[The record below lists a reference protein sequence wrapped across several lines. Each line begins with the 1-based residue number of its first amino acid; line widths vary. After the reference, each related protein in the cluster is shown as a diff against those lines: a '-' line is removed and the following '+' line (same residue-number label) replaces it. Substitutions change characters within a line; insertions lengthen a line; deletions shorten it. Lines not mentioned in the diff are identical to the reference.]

1 MPYQDGNDSGRV
13 PCLNNSEDG
22 LDSRSSGSS
31 LRTSINN
38 SAIDSIAQVVAVAQ
52 HEYDSIGE
60 IPVELAF
67 VLNSFENHT
76 LGWWSLTMLS
86 RIFYAAS
93 VAGTQGTVPAHEA
106 SKKHMR
112 YCRHKRVC
120 PACGG
125 ELTTVM
131 GKEER

>member
-1 MPYQDGNDSGRV
+1 
-13 PCLNNSEDG
+13 
-22 LDSRSSGSS
+22 LDAHNAGAS
-31 LRTSINN
+31 LRKSIQY
-38 SAIDSIAQVVAVAQ
+38 SAADAIARVVSVAQ
-52 HEYDSIGE
+52 FVGE
-60 IPVELAF
+60 RTGQIPAELVF

-93 VAGTQGTVPAHEA
+93 VAGTQGQVPAHEA
-106 SKKHMR
+106 SNKHLR